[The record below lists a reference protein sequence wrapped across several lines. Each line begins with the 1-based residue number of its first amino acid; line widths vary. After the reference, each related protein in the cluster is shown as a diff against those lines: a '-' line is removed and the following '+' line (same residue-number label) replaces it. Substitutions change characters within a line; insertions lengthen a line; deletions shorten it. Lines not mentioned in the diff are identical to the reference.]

1 LQASTDTLLT
11 RIHARGRDYESSI
24 DPEYLHQLNVA
35 YDKWTSGLREIPVM
49 KIETDGFNIFEDTDQ
64 FQFILDEVKTQ
75 LYM

>member
-1 LQASTDTLLT
+1 
-11 RIHARGRDYESSI
+11 
-24 DPEYLHQLNVA
+24 VA